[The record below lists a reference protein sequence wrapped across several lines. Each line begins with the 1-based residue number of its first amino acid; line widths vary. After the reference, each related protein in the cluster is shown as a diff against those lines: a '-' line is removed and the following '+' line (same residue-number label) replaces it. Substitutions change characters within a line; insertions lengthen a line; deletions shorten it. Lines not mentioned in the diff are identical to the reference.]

1 MSATSRSDVRDPRD
15 FYRTPS
21 WCVEA
26 IADRLRP
33 GGWHGMK
40 ALDVAC
46 GDGAIGAVLK
56 GLGAEVTGVELDPEL
71 AAAAREKLDRVF
83 NADFLADRS
92 VADFGQV
99 EAACGVRESHG
110 LSSHEK
116 AVVNALISR
125 ADGKGVAHPSINT
138 IAKDTGLSRSTV
150 KRVLAGLP
158 QLNGR
163 SPVIVKKEHRLSDS
177 GEFDRNHYTLALKQ
191 GATAEETRFGHGD
204 LMAADFDAVIM
215 NPPYKQA
222 MEFVQRARK
231 LMGRRTVAALLRLS
245 FLESQKRRAFW
256 QENPA
261 DVYVLSRRPSFT
273 AGGTDSAAYAWFVWS
288 REPGGRL
295 SIL

>member
-1 MSATSRSDVRDPRD
+1 
-15 FYRTPS
+15 
-21 WCVEA
+21 
-26 IADRLRP
+26 
-33 GGWHGMK
+33 MK

-83 NADFLADRS
+83 NADFLADPS
-92 VADFGQV
+92 VAD
-99 EAACGVRESHG
+99 G
-110 LSSHEK
+110 L
-116 AVVNALISR
+116 
-125 ADGKGVAHPSINT
+125 
-138 IAKDTGLSRSTV
+138 
-150 KRVLAGLP
+150 
-158 QLNGR
+158 
-163 SPVIVKKEHRLSDS
+163 
-177 GEFDRNHYTLALKQ
+177 
-191 GATAEETRFGHGD
+191 GHVD